1 MASPSARSSSS
12 CGLPR
17 DVRPRLYVIFR
28 PHNVYGE
35 LQNIGDRYRNV
46 LGIFI
51 NQIMRGEPL
60 SIFGDGTQTR
70 AFSYVGDVAPADRR
84 APDVDR
90 RPRARSSTSAPT
102 SPGR

>member
-1 MASPSARSSSS
+1 MF
-12 CGLPR
+12 GLP
-17 DVRPRLYVIFR
+17 YVIFR

-51 NQIMRGEPL
+51 NQIMQDKPL

-70 AFSYVGDVAPADRR
+70 AFSYVGDIVPAI
-84 APDVDR
+84 AASPTIEA
-90 RPRARSSTSAPT
+90 ARQEIFNVGATLVFRQQ
-102 SPGR
+102 PG